1 MIPSANNVIN
11 SISDNQMIMLTP
23 TPIKAITTSDL
34 CHDLGYDLIT
44 SNTSNAT
51 NNPVLE
57 NLFFDHLL
65 YQLRDLMPDQTHDQ
79 SNNQLLD
86 QLYKATI

>member
-34 CHDLGYDLIT
+34 CHDLGYDLLIDQ
-44 SNTSNAT
+44 A
-51 NNPVLE
+51 
-57 NLFFDHLL
+57 
-65 YQLRDLMPDQTHDQ
+65 RDLLGNQVADL
-79 SNNQLLD
+79 SNDQLLD